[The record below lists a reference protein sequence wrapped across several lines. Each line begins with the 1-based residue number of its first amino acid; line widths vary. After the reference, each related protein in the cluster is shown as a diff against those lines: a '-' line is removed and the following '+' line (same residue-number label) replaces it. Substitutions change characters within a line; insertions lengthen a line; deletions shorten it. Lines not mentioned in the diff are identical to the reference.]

1 MTAPN
6 LDFGPAAS
14 TTPRSADPL
23 LPLPDSDDW
32 RPNTPGLCGHVRQL
46 QKKNQV
52 ISRWL
57 IFAFLGGAI
66 VALAMVQFAI
76 P

>member
-6 LDFGPAAS
+6 IDFQPAAS
-14 TTPRSADPL
+14 TTPRSADVL
-23 LPLPDSDDW
+23 LPLPDPDDW

-57 IFAFLGGAI
+57 VFALLGGAI

-76 P
+76 Q